1 MFLHRDNAVR
11 PQILPFVTRV
21 PIHTCTSLRSHE
33 WQFKM
38 FFSSVVS
45 GWSQTHLHM
54 SHPYSMPL
62 LVPAYRHL
70 PTCQGPKL
78 RNPRGQFVCDL
89 KEGTHQQYSQLSY
102 PPIINRILDHLLD
115 HMLENLL
122 CAEELAAPDHTTP
135 GRRSGPRVEKL
146 LQTLLLY
153 WDYLG
158 VG

>member
-1 MFLHRDNAVR
+1 MNGSSKCFSHLWCLAGVR
-11 PQILPFVTRV
+11 HISTCLT
-21 PIHTCTSLRSHE
+21 HTACLCLFQLT
-33 WQFKM
+33 
-38 FFSSVVS
+38 
-45 GWSQTHLHM
+45 G
-54 SHPYSMPL
+54 
-62 LVPAYRHL
+62 
-70 PTCQGPKL
+70 TCQGPKL

-115 HMLENLL
+115 HKLENLL